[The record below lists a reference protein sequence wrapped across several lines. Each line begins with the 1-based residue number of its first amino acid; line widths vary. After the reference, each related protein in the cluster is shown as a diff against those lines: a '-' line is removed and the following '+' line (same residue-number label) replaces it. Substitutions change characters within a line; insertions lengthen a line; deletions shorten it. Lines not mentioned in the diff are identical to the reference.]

1 MKRTE
6 GLSYSSDNRYRS
18 VYVMS
23 AMLFIALITV
33 IMAFFFVA
41 NRHRVINQNKNY
53 LSDAVKQK
61 IVNFHEKVDDNLD
74 IIKTVS
80 YLYGRAVVKDGK
92 VNLRLLKE
100 LEDNTGFDYVRFIDA
115 DGIDHTAEGERADCS
130 DRPDFIDGMKNGFET
145 TARKNTFDKLLFE
158 QVKKWL
164 IAKGKANTKSFNGL
178 SKLNAEQLLN
188 EFCKADGEE
197 KNAERMQA
205 FKKRVE
211 DILAT
216 ESSNIE

>member
-1 MKRTE
+1 MTKQNTSKNENALTALQSAIIDCGVETLTFTSHNIEKTVNVSDCADSSLIMLLMYGRQRKMNDGVNGKLKDLMKKE
-6 GLSYSSDNRYRS
+6 GLSESDG
-18 VYVMS
+18 M
-23 AMLFIALITV
+23 
-33 IMAFFFVA
+33 
-41 NRHRVINQNKNY
+41 
-53 LSDAVKQK
+53 KQ
-61 IVNFHEKVDDNLD
+61 
-74 IIKTVS
+74 II
-80 YLYGRAVVKDGK
+80 D
-92 VNLRLLKE
+92 
-100 LEDNTGFDYVRFIDA
+100 
-115 DGIDHTAEGERADCS
+115 
-130 DRPDFIDGMKNGFET
+130 DFIDGMKNGFET